1 MALDL
6 NPSFKGRDFIS
17 IHDYSTD
24 EVAYILQFGLQL
36 KKMQKEG
43 IPHPVLA
50 GKTLGMIFQKPSTR
64 TRISF
69 EVGMYQLGGY
79 PLFLSPKDMQLGRG
93 ETIKDT
99 ALTLSRY
106 LSGIMI
112 RTFSHDEVLEL
123 AEYASIPVINGLT
136 DFLHPCQV
144 MGDMM
149 TILEF
154 KKTLKGIKLAFIGD
168 GNNVAHSLLF
178 GGAKTGMDVVI
189 ACPRGYEPMKEVLE
203 AARQDAQETGARLWV
218 VEDPYEAVE
227 NADVVYTDVWASMGQ
242 EMEAEE
248 KEKHFARYQVNNKML
263 GLAKPDVIVMHCLPA
278 KRGREITD
286 EVMDGPNSVVFDEAE
301 NRLHIQKAIMA
312 LLMH

>member
-1 MALDL
+1 MALDM
-6 NPSFKGRDFIS
+6 NPVFKGRDFIS
-17 IHDYSTD
+17 IRDYSPD
-24 EVAYILQFGLQL
+24 EIAYILEFAFQL

-43 IPHPVLA
+43 IPHRVLE
-50 GKTLGMIFQKPSTR
+50 GKTLGMLFQKPSTR

-99 ALTLSRY
+99 ALTMSRY
-106 LSGIMI
+106 LNGIMI

-123 AEYASIPVINGLT
+123 AEYATIPVINGLT
-136 DFLHPCQV
+136 DYLHPCQV

-242 EMEAEE
+242 EKEAEE
-248 KEKHFARYQVNNKML
+248 KEKHFARYQVNRKL
-263 GLAKPDVIVMHCLPA
+263 LDLAKPDAIVMHCLPA

-301 NRLHIQKAIMA
+301 NRLHVQKAIMA
-312 LLMH
+312 LLMQ

>member
-1 MALDL
+1 MALDM
-6 NPSFKGRDFIS
+6 NPVFKGRDFIS
-17 IHDYSTD
+17 IRDYSPD
-24 EVAYILQFGLQL
+24 EIAYILEFAFQL

-43 IPHPVLA
+43 IPHRVLE
-50 GKTLGMIFQKPSTR
+50 GKTLGMLFQKPSTR

-99 ALTLSRY
+99 DLTMSRY
-106 LSGIMI
+106 LNGIMI

-123 AEYASIPVINGLT
+123 AEYATIPVINGLT
-136 DFLHPCQV
+136 DYLHPCQV

-242 EMEAEE
+242 EKEAEE
-248 KEKHFARYQVNNKML
+248 KEKHFARYQVNRKL
-263 GLAKPDVIVMHCLPA
+263 LDLAKPDAIVMHCLPA

-301 NRLHIQKAIMA
+301 NRLHVQKAIMA
-312 LLMH
+312 LLMQ